1 MEENK
6 KTSGFYKPKTKFI
19 EFIGAK
25 GNINFISDNA
35 IISAKELSGIY
46 FENIELKLT
55 IYSDGTVDL
64 DEIDTDKT
72 SEIERQRLLEIIE
85 DKTIG
90 NFRGRTVVNEL
101 DFTSVEK
108 VKGKNIPL
116 YLAVEYLTPI
126 EKLTSIFDDRLLAP
140 NQISDDAMDN
150 LNDLLNSWFEDEDFA
165 KEIEEMVNEE
175 DSQVVNDTK
184 EFIDQT
190 FQNNIQESF
199 SKMKEEKLKEL
210 KSNKKKKEE
219 EIKKL
224 EFQLSTIEKNVQE
237 LKSDCKLLDDRI
249 IDMDPV
255 VQKLDYFFTVSERQ
269 NEEIKLDKET
279 EELIRK
285 TVSKV
290 KSINADNFMNLF
302 KDGEFHIYIGKEKDG
317 NIVKLEEHELLD
329 INVVENLPDI
339 DFMLS
344 DTTMIYSGELSWGEI
359 VNKFVKKGFQ
369 QDHTFDQF
377 CFPKETLENSM
388 DKKSSKF

>member
-46 FENIELKLT
+46 FENIDLKLT

-72 SEIERQRLLEIIE
+72 SEVERQRLLEIIE

-116 YLAVEYLTPI
+116 YLAVEYVTPI

-175 DSQVVNDTK
+175 DSQVVNDTQ

-210 KSNKKKKEE
+210 QSNKKKKEE

-249 IDMDPV
+249 VDMDPV
-255 VQKLDYFFTVSERQ
+255 AQKLDYYFTVSERQ

-302 KDGEFHIYIGKEKDG
+302 KDGEFHIHIGKEKDG

-329 INVVENLPDI
+329 INIVENLPDI
-339 DFMLS
+339 DFILS

-369 QDHTFDQF
+369 QDPTFDEF